1 MSLAEIKA
9 KAETW
14 IEAIKPLVL
23 PLEEDYFED
32 KGAYWIGV
40 STPDPTPVDGSS
52 EETDASS
59 AAPGMPSWSDFG
71 LVIATELDYSI
82 RVDSIRKLPDCFA
95 FQVVAEIS
103 WQGATYDKKSVYHE
117 GWDDEPWVQTG
128 PFA

>member
-14 IEAIKPLVL
+14 ISAFKPLVL

-32 KGAYWIGV
+32 NGAYWIGV
-40 STPDPTPVDGSS
+40 STPDPTPVNGAT
-52 EETDASS
+52 EETDPSS

-71 LVIATELDYSI
+71 LVIANDLDYAI

-95 FQVVAEIS
+95 FQIVAEIS
-103 WQGATYDKKSVYHE
+103 WQGASYAKVSIYHE
-117 GWDDEPWVQTG
+117 GWEDQEWVQMG